1 MKYRIMFTYD
11 EIVEAD
17 DPKEALIETWFN
29 LDEQAISNNATI
41 EPVYD

>member
-1 MKYRIMFTYD
+1 MKYRVTFTYD

-29 LDEQAISNNATI
+29 IDEQLISDNATV
-41 EPVYD
+41 EPVV